1 MSSSKRTS
9 SSGFTLIETLF
20 ATVMFGILI
29 SATFA
34 VLRYIGQ
41 TTQESRDAIKISQQL
56 ENNLTILHGLARQ
69 TGWETFLT
77 NYFASGK
84 TYVLTTSSPFLADAS
99 TLPTIGEGEWR
110 VTLSADPDLGPY
122 ITNVAVNTTASPPT
136 YTLTFSSPVYAKVK
150 DPNQLIPII
159 TSGAVKWLDDSTN
172 FATVPA
178 SASATVTVTSSAGQI
193 TSLTGQR
200 LKPTGNVV
208 DQEERSDITSQTG
221 VLLPASG
228 STGAGYPSVV
238 KVRFQ
243 TVIAGTTLSYTTSL
257 SAEP

>member
-1 MSSSKRTS
+1 MTRSQRTS
-9 SSGFTLIETLF
+9 TSGFTLIETLF

-69 TGWETFLT
+69 TGWETFLA
-77 NYFASGK
+77 NYFPGK
-84 TYVLTTSSPFLADAS
+84 KYVLTTSSPFLADAS
-99 TLPTIGEGEWR
+99 ALPAIAEGEWR

-122 ITNVAVNTTASPPT
+122 ITNVAVNATASPPT

-193 TSLTGQR
+193 ASLTGQR

-221 VLLPASG
+221 MILPASG
-228 STGAGYPSVV
+228 SSAGYPSVV
-238 KVRFQ
+238 KVRFE
-243 TVIAGTTLSYTTSL
+243 TVIGGTTLSYTTSL